1 MKPMKL
7 PAEVAVCPICK
18 AALFA
23 VEITGCSLGDDGS
36 WFPDA
41 IGLDC
46 ETEPDIESQDHED
59 WYSQHYAMP
68 YVDWIPVHTAVEKW
82 MRANFTVVDDEDGGW
97 DLLARQLTDYPR

>member
-7 PAEVAVCPICK
+7 PADVATCPICK

-23 VEITGCSLGDDGS
+23 VEITGCSMGDDGL

-46 ETEPDIESQDHED
+46 ETEPDIESDDYEN
-59 WYSQHYAMP
+59 WYSSHYGWP
-68 YVDWIPVHTAVEKW
+68 TVGSDWIPVHVAVEKW
-82 MRANFTVVDDEDGGW
+82 MRATFTVVDDDDGGW
-97 DLLARQLTDYPR
+97 ELRAR